1 MSAINLSG
9 IFPPLAVPFDDHD
22 EFAPDKMTFNISK
35 LNQSGLSGYV
45 VMGSN
50 GEYVYLNQHEKL
62 EVLRTARQAIPNNKL
77 MIAGTGCE
85 STRHTI
91 ELTLKAAEIGADA
104 AIIVNPNYYK
114 SEMTGPVLAAHYQ
127 KIADESPIPII
138 IYNFPAG
145 TAIDLTADLIV
156 QLSQHPN
163 IVGLK
168 DSGGVIPKMGEI
180 IRAAAPGFQVL
191 AGSASFLFPSLAI
204 GAVGGVLALAN
215 IAPEQCLEIYRLFEA
230 ADMVNG
236 RALHLRM
243 LPVNAAVT
251 ARFGVPGL
259 KAAMN
264 MLGYQGGQPRLP
276 LQPLSDAKTQEVRNI
291 LLTAGLLQE

>member
-1 MSAINLSG
+1 MSNINLSG
-9 IFPPLAVPFDDHD
+9 VFSPLAIPFDEQD
-22 EFAPDKMTFNISK
+22 EFAPEKMTFNINK
-35 LNQSGLSGYV
+35 LNETGLSGYV

-50 GEYVYLNQHEKL
+50 GEYVYLNEKEKL
-62 EVLRTARQAIPNNKL
+62 EVLRTARQVIPKNKL

-85 STRHTI
+85 STRHTL

-104 AIIVNPNYYK
+104 AIIVNPSYYK
-114 SEMTGPVLAAHYQ
+114 SEMTVPVLAAHYQ

-156 QLSQHPN
+156 QLSHHPN
-163 IVGLK
+163 IIGVK

-180 IRAAAPGFQVL
+180 IRAAADGFQVL

-215 IAPEQCLEIYRLFEA
+215 IAPEECLEIYRLFGA
-230 ADMVNG
+230 GDIKNG
-236 RALHLRM
+236 RVLHLRM
-243 LPVNAAVT
+243 LPINAAIT
-251 ARFGVPGL
+251 ARFGVSGL
-259 KAAMN
+259 KAAME
-264 MLGYQGGQPRLP
+264 MLGYQGGLPRSPLLP
-276 LQPLSDAKTQEVRNI
+276 LPQEKRQELQKILKTG
-291 LLTAGLLQE
+291 GLL

>member
-1 MSAINLSG
+1 M
-9 IFPPLAVPFDDHD
+9 
-22 EFAPDKMTFNISK
+22 
-35 LNQSGLSGYV
+35 
-45 VMGSN
+45 
-50 GEYVYLNQHEKL
+50 
-62 EVLRTARQAIPNNKL
+62 
-77 MIAGTGCE
+77 
-85 STRHTI
+85 
-91 ELTLKAAEIGADA
+91 
-104 AIIVNPNYYK
+104 
-114 SEMTGPVLAAHYQ
+114 
-127 KIADESPIPII
+127 
-138 IYNFPAG
+138 
-145 TAIDLTADLIV
+145 
-156 QLSQHPN
+156 
-163 IVGLK
+163 
-168 DSGGVIPKMGEI
+168 
-180 IRAAAPGFQVL
+180 
-191 AGSASFLFPSLAI
+191 
-204 GAVGGVLALAN
+204 GGVLALAN